1 LAFVPLRGIGSGGIV
16 TDQDPY
22 DLELTQF
29 PDGNNVLFE
38 NGRLGK
44 AKGYVSEQSM
54 QTHPPTHVQAWAA
67 DGNSSI
73 VVGTQTKLFKYDG
86 QSLTNLTKTSDA
98 TNYSNSSRW
107 QSEQIGTGLM
117 FNNGS
122 DVPQYISPTDTRFAD
137 IPNWPSTLTTKCIK
151 PYNSFLVMVG
161 YSTSGG
167 SHPYSVRWSDEYDPA
182 GVPSSYDITSTTN
195 LAGANTLSGKNGKLI
210 DQLTL
215 GNSQIIYAETGVFAM
230 DFIGAPFVFSFRELF
245 TDDGIINRGA
255 CASFMNQHLVV
266 GNNDIY
272 LHDGNSK
279 KSIAD
284 KRVRDRFFNTIVNTE
299 SIFCTTMEHRS
310 EVWIAYSD
318 DSAPDSFSA
327 NRALVY
333 NYAQDAWSFVDLP
346 NVRAMTLAVS
356 MDDPS
361 QGDWNDLPAGL
372 SWGEE
377 TELWST
383 ASQTTAA
390 EPMRVFSVSHYGQA
404 IFRMDYSYQNT
415 GSASFIEATKIDLDA
430 ILRTSTNSIKQI
442 NGFLPQIE
450 GSGTVSIYV
459 GTSNTPTGGVLWK
472 SPVVYN
478 IDTDHKVDLRA
489 SGRYLALRFESQST
503 QGNWNITGLDIDI
516 REVAAR

>member
-1 LAFVPLRGIGSGGIV
+1 MAFVPLRGIGSGGIV

-44 AKGYVSEQSM
+44 AKGFVSEQSL
-54 QTHPPTHVQAWAA
+54 QSYPPTHIEAWSIP
-67 DGNSSI
+67 GNAS
-73 VVGTQTKLFKYDG
+73 VVIGTETKLFKYDG
-86 QSLTNLTKTSDA
+86 QANTNITKSSDSF
-98 TNYSNSSRW
+98 NYTTSSRW
-107 QSEQIGTGLM
+107 QSEQIGTGIM

-122 DVPQYISPTDTRFAD
+122 DVPQYMSTTDTRFAD
-137 IPNWPSTLTTKCIK
+137 IPNWPAGVTTQCLK

-161 YSTSGG
+161 YNTSG
-167 SHPYSVRWSDEYDPA
+167 STHPYTVRWSDEYDPA
-182 GVPSSYDITSTTN
+182 GVPASYDITSTTN
-195 LAGANTLSGKNGKLI
+195 LAGATTLSGKNGKLI

-215 GNSQIIYAETGVFAM
+215 GNSQIIYAKNGVFAM

-245 TDDGIINRGA
+245 SDDGIINRGA

-279 KSIAD
+279 RSVSD

-318 DSAPDSFSA
+318 DSAPDAASA
-327 NRALVY
+327 NKALVY
-333 NYAQDAWSFVDLP
+333 NYSQDAWTFVDLP
-346 NVRAMTLAVS
+346 DVRAMTLAVS
-356 MDDPS
+356 MDDPTT
-361 QGDWNDLPAGL
+361 GDWNDLPANF

-390 EPMRVFSVSHYGQA
+390 EPVRVFSASKYRQA
-404 IFRMDYSYQNT
+404 IFRQDYSYQNT
-415 GSASFIEATKIDLDA
+415 QSVAYLEATKIDLDA
-430 ILRTSTNSIKQI
+430 ILQTSTNSIKQI
-442 NGFLPQIE
+442 NGFLPQID
-450 GSGTVSIYV
+450 GSGTVKIYV
-459 GTSNTPTGGVLWK
+459 GTSNTPTEGVLWK
-472 SPVVYN
+472 PSVVYN

-489 SGRYLALRFESQST
+489 SGRYLALRIESNT
-503 QGNWNITGLDIDI
+503 ATGNWNLTGLDLDI